1 MLQKTF
7 FASKGTKNLVEY
19 PKPGRDFSTKSRKRS
34 GERRSGAGNRT
45 HAARGKKRP
54 AASAGR
60 QTGRER
66 LYAGHARPGTPACTG
81 AGNNRGRGP
90 EHAETRPA
98 IAPVRVAEE
107 NPARKKPRTRKSP
120 AQEKAPHGKEPR
132 TEGTPHGRSPAQ
144 EKAPHGRSP
153 AQEKAPHGKEPRTE
167 GTPHKG
173 KPRTRESPA
182 QTRKNPAR
190 KDVSHREK
198 APPERIFRT
207 KKNPARKEP
216 RTRESPA
223 QTRKNPARKKPRSRK
238 SPTRENVSHEKKS
251 RAEGTRPGDHFAHEK
266 IPRGSGKY
274 QR

>member
-34 GERRSGAGNRT
+34 VERRSGAGNRT

-60 QTGRER
+60 QTDRER

-120 AQEKAPHGKEPR
+120 ARKR
-132 TEGTPHGRSPAQ
+132 TPHGRNPAQ
-144 EKAPHGRSP
+144 GKAPHK
-153 AQEKAPHGKEPRTE
+153 QEKIPHGRMSRIEK
-167 GTPHKG
+167 
-173 KPRTRESPA
+173 KPRPREY
-182 QTRKNPAR
+182 
-190 KDVSHREK
+190 
-198 APPERIFRT
+198 F
-207 KKNPARKEP
+207 
-216 RTRESPA
+216 
-223 QTRKNPARKKPRSRK
+223 ARKKSRTK
-238 SPTRENVSHEKKS
+238 
-251 RAEGTRPGDHFAHEK
+251 GTRPGDRFAHEK

>member
-66 LYAGHARPGTPACTG
+66 LYAGHPPTGPGDRHRGRERGDGKEGTGKRARPGAC
-81 AGNNRGRGP
+81 GNPPGD
-90 EHAETRPA
+90 
-98 IAPVRVAEE
+98 
-107 NPARKKPRTRKSP
+107 RTSP
-120 AQEKAPHGKEPR
+120 GGEREPR
-132 TEGTPHGRSPAQ
+132 TE
-144 EKAPHGRSP
+144 EAPHKKSTAR
-153 AQEKAPHGKEPRTE
+153 K
-167 GTPHKG
+167 

-190 KDVSHREK
+190 K
-198 APPERIFRT
+198 
-207 KKNPARKEP
+207 EP

-223 QTRKNPARKKPRSRK
+223 
-238 SPTRENVSHEKKS
+238 RENVSHEKKS
-251 RAEGTRPGDHFAHEK
+251 RAEGTRTGDHFAQFAQGKNPH
-266 IPRGSGKY
+266 GSGKY

>member
-66 LYAGHARPGTPACTG
+66 LYAGHVRPRPPTGIGDRKEGTGKRARSGACGNPPGDRTSPG
-81 AGNNRGRGP
+81 SGREP
-90 EHAETRPA
+90 RTEE
-98 IAPVRVAEE
+98 APLKKKPHPRECFARKKIPHER
-107 NPARKKPRTRKSP
+107 NPARK
-120 AQEKAPHGKEPR
+120 E
-132 TEGTPHGRSPAQ
+132 
-144 EKAPHGRSP
+144 
-153 AQEKAPHGKEPRTE
+153 
-167 GTPHKG
+167 
-173 KPRTRESPA
+173 PRTRESPA

-198 APPERIFRT
+198 APPERMFRT
-207 KKNPARKEP
+207 KKNPGRKGP
-216 RTRESPA
+216 HGRSFCTIRTR
-223 QTRKNPARKKPRSRK
+223 
-238 SPTRENVSHEKKS
+238 
-251 RAEGTRPGDHFAHEK
+251 K
-266 IPRGSGKY
+266 IPHGSGKY

>member
-34 GERRSGAGNRT
+34 GERRSGADERT
-45 HAARGKKRP
+45 HAACGKKRP
-54 AASAGR
+54 AAPIGR

-120 AQEKAPHGKEPR
+120 ARKR
-132 TEGTPHGRSPAQ
+132 TPHGRNPA
-144 EKAPHGRSP
+144 R
-153 AQEKAPHGKEPRTE
+153 KE
-167 GTPHKG
+167 
-173 KPRTRESPA
+173 PRTRESPA

-198 APPERIFRT
+198 APPERMFRT
-207 KKNPARKEP
+207 KKIPGGRD
-216 RTRESPA
+216 RT
-223 QTRKNPARKKPRSRK
+223 
-238 SPTRENVSHEKKS
+238 
-251 RAEGTRPGDHFAHEK
+251 GDHFAQFAQGK
-266 IPRGSGKY
+266 IPHGSGKY

>member
-1 MLQKTF
+1 MFLMLQKTF

-66 LYAGHARPGTPACTG
+66 LYAGHVRPGTPACTG

-120 AQEKAPHGKEPR
+120 ARKEPR
-132 TEGTPHGRSPAQ
+132 T
-144 EKAPHGRSP
+144 K
-153 AQEKAPHGKEPRTE
+153 
-167 GTPHKG
+167 
-173 KPRTRESPA
+173 ESPA

-207 KKNPARKEP
+207 KKIPGGRD
-216 RTRESPA
+216 RT
-223 QTRKNPARKKPRSRK
+223 
-238 SPTRENVSHEKKS
+238 
-251 RAEGTRPGDHFAHEK
+251 GDHFAQFAQGK
-266 IPRGSGKY
+266 IPHGSGKY

>member
-60 QTGRER
+60 QTDRER
-66 LYAGHARPGTPACTG
+66 LYAGHVRPGTPACTG

-107 NPARKKPRTRKSP
+107 NPARKKPHTRKSP
-120 AQEKAPHGKEPR
+120 ARKR
-132 TEGTPHGRSPAQ
+132 TPHGRNPAQ
-144 EKAPHGRSP
+144 GKAPHK
-153 AQEKAPHGKEPRTE
+153 QEKIPHGRMSRIEK
-167 GTPHKG
+167 
-173 KPRTRESPA
+173 KPRPREY
-182 QTRKNPAR
+182 
-190 KDVSHREK
+190 
-198 APPERIFRT
+198 F
-207 KKNPARKEP
+207 
-216 RTRESPA
+216 
-223 QTRKNPARKKPRSRK
+223 ARKKSRTK
-238 SPTRENVSHEKKS
+238 
-251 RAEGTRPGDHFAHEK
+251 GTRPGDRFAHEK

>member
-34 GERRSGAGNRT
+34 GERRSGADERT
-45 HAARGKKRP
+45 HAACGKKRP

-60 QTGRER
+60 QTDRER

-90 EHAETRPA
+90 EHAGTRPA

-107 NPARKKPRTRKSP
+107 NPARKKPRSRKSP
-120 AQEKAPHGKEPR
+120 ARKR
-132 TEGTPHGRSPAQ
+132 TPHGRNPAQ
-144 EKAPHGRSP
+144 GKAPHK
-153 AQEKAPHGKEPRTE
+153 QEKIPHGRMSRIEK
-167 GTPHKG
+167 
-173 KPRTRESPA
+173 KPRPREY
-182 QTRKNPAR
+182 
-190 KDVSHREK
+190 
-198 APPERIFRT
+198 F
-207 KKNPARKEP
+207 
-216 RTRESPA
+216 
-223 QTRKNPARKKPRSRK
+223 ARKKIPGGRDR
-238 SPTRENVSHEKKS
+238 T
-251 RAEGTRPGDHFAHEK
+251 GDHFAQFAQGK